1 MGSNVKRGAVAEKRP
16 ESAAKARI
24 KRVHRILRD
33 RICLLEYQPGQR
45 LGEEDLAAEFGSS
58 RTPIRRVLGWLEA
71 EGLIERRHGVGTI
84 VTEADPET
92 FEQVYR
98 LRLEIAS
105 LMGRLAPMNCGAP
118 QLEALETHRRNCR
131 KLARNPDPA
140 QFVRLHMDFDLDV
153 ISMIGNAPLRE
164 ITERLYF
171 RTTRIWIWSIL
182 NTDEILKEIG
192 SLERKIVDVSDALR
206 VEDHVAVGD
215 ICRSHISM
223 DLVHKRQLMIDEAN
237 ETSAF
242 PM

>member
-1 MGSNVKRGAVAEKRP
+1 MGSNVKQSAVAEKRP
-16 ESAAKARI
+16 ESAARERL

-33 RICLLEYQPGQR
+33 RICLLDYLPGQR

-92 FEQVYR
+92 FDQVFR

-105 LMGRLAPMNCGAP
+105 LMGRLAPMNCGTS
-118 QLEALETHRRNCR
+118 QLDALETHRKNCR

-164 ITERLYF
+164 IAERLYF
-171 RTTRIWIWSIL
+171 LTTRIWIRSIL
-182 NTDEILKEIG
+182 ATDEIQKEIRG
-192 SLERKIVDVSDALR
+192 LERKIVDVTDALR
-206 VEDHVAVGD
+206 VKDYVAVGD
-215 ICRSHISM
+215 TCRSHIAM
-223 DLVHKRQLMIDEAN
+223 DLVHKRQLMMDEEN
-237 ETSAF
+237 EVSAL